1 MANRAT
7 LTRIAGSIALLVGL
21 TLATIWVSGAGS
33 TATLA
38 ISQVPLTISTPA
50 RPQVVIAVTNSE
62 SMDGSTITYCNGT
75 GNSGANCSNGFSTT
89 YTGRGGALLTGSGA
103 VGGLTGSSSPINYPV
118 PANFTPPIS
127 GGAAGSMQPYT
138 STLSTGQL
146 ADNSPSRLNV
156 AKAGILSILNTYLAT
171 TDFALL
177 SYQMSRTSLNTTWV
191 YYMSPPGG
199 FGFTNAPASTSTTDT
214 VLNPCYGYL
223 SLGTLLSTV
232 KSNCAAV
239 AMGLGLSGTTMSGAQ
254 YMTVSATSDDASI
267 NDVLYSSGL
276 NPVFMTYG
284 TVSPSNP
291 YSYYSL
297 SSYKTGSVTVSY
309 SLTAPGGFSG
319 WGTSPTNAG
328 YVPFTPQV
336 LYAQRGWGY
345 GGSQS
350 YSGATTNVAMTNL
363 GSPSSSQ
370 ITSAY
375 NSFSPFLQPETNS
388 TSTTEIKAA
397 AGQSPIYALLKTAQT
412 SFTSTSSSSG
422 CAPQK
427 YVVLIT
433 DGLPT
438 QDKSGYFWPPV
449 GSAAAT
455 GYGVTA
461 SFNADGSLNTSGT
474 NSQALL
480 DAISQIQTLATAGIK
495 TYVIGLGAGVAPATN
510 PVAAQTLTAMAVA
523 GNTGS
528 YYPAVSPTAFSNA
541 LSAILVQIQKGSY
554 DQASVALN
562 STTLST
568 NTQAFLASFNPSDTP
583 YSDWTGDL
591 AAYTLGS
598 SSGLNVSTSASWSAQ
613 AQVDTLASGS
623 GWQSARLIATWD
635 GVNSKGVPFRWPAT
649 GVTGINS
656 TQQSQLQPSDTKGSL
671 RVNYLRGDTSQEVRN
686 GGGFRNRSHLLGD
699 IIDSGP
705 AYVAKPN
712 GPYIDTSYQTFISN
726 NVSRTPMLY
735 VGANDG
741 MVHAFNAST
750 GNEVFAFVPN
760 GVFANLYQLTSASYN
775 NNHLYFV
782 DGSPQAGD
790 VMFSD
795 NSWHSVLVGGLGGGG
810 KTIYALDVTSPS
822 TLTSETALANAALW
836 EFSDTGMGYSYG
848 RPTVARLNGATN
860 AFAVFF
866 GNGYA
871 SSGNHAIFYA
881 VNPQTGATLA
891 KIDLCSSVPAACNSS
906 APQGLSEVVAV
917 NSSGNAGAAVD
928 TVYAGDLQG
937 NLWAINVS
945 SSTPANWSARLLFTA
960 TDSSGNHQPITAAPV
975 ATLNP
980 NFPKQKGMM
989 VYFGTGQLLAQ
1000 ADLTNTNTQAFY
1012 AVYDNMSITG
1022 LTPSNLLQQTETAI
1036 TTSVSGFP
1044 STTVSSTQYNW
1055 QSPNPPL
1062 SCVVGKTCPTLYG
1075 WYYTLGFA
1083 GSGARVLTN
1092 PQLFAGN
1099 VVYTTFTPSSSACTA
1114 GGSSFLMASS
1124 YATGG
1129 PPAQPFLDANGDGV
1143 VNGSDVYNQQPLSGV
1158 QLGSFFASSPA
1169 FVVSNQGGYSAS
1181 ILVGGGNGNSRNNCA
1196 NGKLNCT
1203 SSSPS
1208 QQYYSWSGWWQ
1219 IL

>member
-1 MANRAT
+1 MANRTT
-7 LTRIAGSIALLVGL
+7 LMRVVGSVILLAGLALAAL
-21 TLATIWVSGAGS
+21 WVRGAS

-75 GNSGANCSNGFSTT
+75 GNSGANCSNGFSST

-103 VGGLTGSSSPINYPV
+103 VGGLTGSASPINYPV
-118 PANFTPPIS
+118 PANFTPPVT

-138 STLSTGQL
+138 STLSGGQL

-177 SYQMSRTSLNTTWV
+177 SYQMSNTSLFTTWV
-191 YYMSPPGG
+191 YYMSPAGG
-199 FGFTNAPASTSTTDT
+199 FGFTNTPTATSSTDT
-214 VLNPCYGYL
+214 VLNPCYGY
-223 SLGTLLSTV
+223 SSSSSSSV
-232 KSNCAAV
+232 KSNCGSIATA
-239 AMGLGLSGTTMSGAQ
+239 LSASSSTVSGSQ
-254 YMTVSATSDDASI
+254 YMTVGATSDDASI
-267 NDVLYSSGL
+267 NDVLYASNL
-276 NPVFMTYG
+276 NPVFLTYG

-291 YSYYSL
+291 YSYFSL
-297 SSYKTGSVTVSY
+297 NSYKNGSISVSY
-309 SLTAPGGFSG
+309 SKVAPNSGGWS
-319 WGTSPTNAG
+319 TSPTNAG

-350 YSGATTNVAMTNL
+350 YSAAATNVAMTNL
-363 GSPSSSQ
+363 GSPSASQ
-370 ITSAY
+370 LTSAY

-388 TSTTEIKAA
+388 TSTSEIKAA

-422 CAPQK
+422 CTPQK

-438 QDKSGYFWPPV
+438 QDKSGYYWPPA

-461 SFNADGSLNTSGT
+461 SFNADGSLNVAGT
-474 NSQALL
+474 NDQALL
-480 DAISQIQTLATAGIK
+480 DAISQIQTLASAGIK

-510 PVAAQTLTAMAVA
+510 PTAAQTLTAMAVA

-528 YYPAVSPTAFSNA
+528 YYPAVSPAAFSSA
-541 LSAILVQIQKGSY
+541 LGSILVQIQKGSY

-591 AAYTLGS
+591 AAYALGTS
-598 SSGLNVSTSASWSAQ
+598 GGLNVSTSASWSAQ
-613 AQVDTLASGS
+613 TQVDAFASGS
-623 GWQSARLIATWD
+623 GWQNTRLIATWD
-635 GVNSKGVPFRWPAT
+635 AVNNKGVPFRWPAT

-671 RVNYLRGDTSQEVRN
+671 RVNYLRGDASQEARN
-686 GGGFRNRSHLLGD
+686 GGAFRNRSHLLGD
-699 IIDSGP
+699 IVDSGP
-705 AYVAKPN
+705 VYVAKPD
-712 GPYIDTSYQTFISN
+712 GPYIDSSYQTFISN
-726 NVSRTPMLY
+726 NANRTPMLY

-750 GNEVFAFVPN
+750 GNEAFAFVPN
-760 GVFANLYQLTSASYN
+760 GVFANLYQLTSTSYN
-775 NNHLYFV
+775 SNHIYFV

-790 VMFSD
+790 VMFAD
-795 NSWHSVLVGGLGGGG
+795 GSWHSVLAGGLGGGG

-822 TLTSETALANAALW
+822 SLTSETALANAALW
-836 EFSDTGMGYSYG
+836 EFSDSGMGYSFG
-848 RPTVARLNGATN
+848 RPTIARLNGSN
-860 AFAVFF
+860 AFAVLF

-891 KIDLCSSVPAACNSS
+891 KIDLCSSVPAACSSS

-945 SSTPANWSARLLFTA
+945 SANPANWSVRLLFTA
-960 TDSSGNHQPITAAPV
+960 TDSSGNHQPITSAPA

-989 VYFGTGQLLAQ
+989 VFFGTGQLLAQ
-1000 ADLTNTNTQAFY
+1000 SDLTNTNTQAFY
-1012 AVYDNMSITG
+1012 AVYDNMTITS

-1044 STTVSSTQYNW
+1044 STTVSSSLYNW

-1062 SCVVGKTCPTLYG
+1062 NCVVGRTCPTLYG
-1075 WYYTLGFA
+1075 WYYSLSFA
-1083 GSGARVLTN
+1083 GSGSRMLTN

-1099 VVYTTFTPSSSACTA
+1099 VVYTTFSPSATPCTA
-1114 GGSSFLMASS
+1114 GGSSFLMSS
-1124 YATGG
+1124 NYATGG
-1129 PPAQPFLDANGDGV
+1129 PPSQPFLDANGDGL
-1143 VNGSDVYNQQPLSGV
+1143 VNSSDVYNQQPLSGV
-1158 QLGSFFASSPA
+1158 QLGSFFASTPA
-1169 FVVSNQGGYSAS
+1169 FVVSNQGGYTAS
-1181 ILVGGGNGNSRNNCA
+1181 ILVGGGNSSSRNNCA
-1196 NGKLNCT
+1196 NGKLSCT

>member
-1 MANRAT
+1 MAKRTT
-7 LTRIAGSIALLVGL
+7 LMRVIVGVILLAGLALAAL
-21 TLATIWVSGAGS
+21 WVRGAS

-75 GNSGANCSNGFSTT
+75 GNSGANCSNGFSST

-103 VGGLTGSSSPINYPV
+103 VGGLTGSASPVNYPV
-118 PANFTPPIS
+118 PANFTPPVT

-138 STLSTGQL
+138 STVSGGQL

-177 SYQMSRTSLNTTWV
+177 SYQMSNTSLFTTWV
-191 YYMSPPGG
+191 YYMSPAGG
-199 FGFTNAPASTSTTDT
+199 FGFTNTPTATSSTDT
-214 VLNPCYGYL
+214 VLNPCYGY
-223 SLGTLLSTV
+223 SSSSSSSV
-232 KSNCAAV
+232 KSNCGSIATA
-239 AMGLGLSGTTMSGAQ
+239 LSASSSTVSGSQ
-254 YMTVSATSDDASI
+254 YMTVGATSDDASI
-267 NDVLYSSGL
+267 NDVLYASNL
-276 NPVFMTYG
+276 NPVFLTYG

-291 YSYYSL
+291 YSYFSL
-297 SSYKTGSVTVSY
+297 NSYKNGSISVSY
-309 SLTAPGGFSG
+309 SKVAPNSGGWS
-319 WGTSPTNAG
+319 TSPTNAG

-350 YSGATTNVAMTNL
+350 YSAAATNVAMTNL
-363 GSPSSSQ
+363 GSPSASQ
-370 ITSAY
+370 LTSAY

-388 TSTTEIKAA
+388 TSSSEIKAA

-422 CAPQK
+422 CTPQK

-438 QDKSGYFWPPV
+438 QDKSGYYWPPA

-461 SFNADGSLNTSGT
+461 SFNADGSLNVAGT
-474 NSQALL
+474 NDQALL
-480 DAISQIQTLATAGIK
+480 DAISQIQTLASAGIK

-510 PVAAQTLTAMAVA
+510 PTAAQTLTAMAVA

-528 YYPAVSPTAFSNA
+528 YYPAVSPAAFSSA
-541 LSAILVQIQKGSY
+541 LGSILVQIQKGSY

-591 AAYTLGS
+591 AAYALGTS
-598 SSGLNVSTSASWSAQ
+598 GGLNVSTSASWSAQ
-613 AQVDTLASGS
+613 TQVDAFASGS
-623 GWQSARLIATWD
+623 GWQNTRLIATWD
-635 GVNSKGVPFRWPAT
+635 AVNNKGVPFRWPAT

-671 RVNYLRGDTSQEVRN
+671 RVNYLRGDASQEARN
-686 GGGFRNRSHLLGD
+686 GGAFRNRSHLLGD
-699 IIDSGP
+699 IVDSGP
-705 AYVAKPN
+705 VYVAKPD
-712 GPYIDTSYQTFISN
+712 GPYIDSSYQTFISN
-726 NVSRTPMLY
+726 NANRTPMLY

-750 GNEVFAFVPN
+750 GNEAFAFVPN
-760 GVFANLYQLTSASYN
+760 GVFANLYQLTSTSYN
-775 NNHLYFV
+775 SNHIYFV

-790 VMFSD
+790 VMFAD
-795 NSWHSVLVGGLGGGG
+795 GSWHSVLAGGLGGGG

-822 TLTSETALANAALW
+822 SLTTETALANAALW
-836 EFSDTGMGYSYG
+836 EFSDSGMGYSFG
-848 RPTVARLNGATN
+848 RPTIARLNGSN
-860 AFAVFF
+860 AFAVLF

-891 KIDLCSSVPAACNSS
+891 KIDLCSSVPAACSSS

-945 SSTPANWSARLLFTA
+945 SANPANWSVRLLFTA
-960 TDSSGNHQPITAAPV
+960 TDSSGNHQPITSAPA

-989 VYFGTGQLLAQ
+989 VFFGTGQLLAQ
-1000 ADLTNTNTQAFY
+1000 SDLTNTNTQAFY
-1012 AVYDNMSITG
+1012 AVYDNMTITS

-1044 STTVSSTQYNW
+1044 STTVSSSLYNW

-1062 SCVVGKTCPTLYG
+1062 SCVVGRTCPTLYG
-1075 WYYTLGFA
+1075 WYYTLSFA
-1083 GSGARVLTN
+1083 GSGSRMLTN

-1099 VVYTTFTPSSSACTA
+1099 VVYTTFSPSATPCTA
-1114 GGSSFLMASS
+1114 GGSSFLMSS
-1124 YATGG
+1124 NYATGG
-1129 PPAQPFLDANGDGV
+1129 PPSQPFLDANGDGL
-1143 VNGSDVYNQQPLSGV
+1143 VNSSDVYNQQPLSGV
-1158 QLGSFFASSPA
+1158 QLGSFFASTPA
-1169 FVVSNQGGYSAS
+1169 FVVSNQGGYTAS
-1181 ILVGGGNGNSRNNCA
+1181 ILVGGGNSSSRNNCA
-1196 NGKLNCT
+1196 NGKLSCT

>member
-1 MANRAT
+1 MANRTT
-7 LTRIAGSIALLVGL
+7 LMRVVGGVIVLAGLALAAL
-21 TLATIWVSGAGS
+21 WVRGAS

-75 GNSGANCSNGFSTT
+75 GNSGANCSNGFSST

-103 VGGLTGSSSPINYPV
+103 VGGLTGSASPINYPV
-118 PANFTPPIS
+118 PANFTPPVT

-138 STLSTGQL
+138 STVSGGQL

-177 SYQMSRTSLNTTWV
+177 SYQMSNTSRFTTWV
-191 YYMSPPGG
+191 YYMSPAGG
-199 FGFTNAPASTSTTDT
+199 FGFTNTPTATSSTDT
-214 VLNPCYGYL
+214 VLNPCYGY
-223 SLGTLLSTV
+223 SSSSSSSV
-232 KSNCAAV
+232 KSNCGSIVTA
-239 AMGLGLSGTTMSGAQ
+239 LSASSSTVSGSQ
-254 YMTVSATSDDASI
+254 YMTVGATSDDASI
-267 NDVLYSSGL
+267 NDVLYASNL
-276 NPVFMTYG
+276 NPVFLTYG

-291 YSYYSL
+291 YSYFSL
-297 SSYKTGSVTVSY
+297 NSYKNGSISVSY
-309 SLTAPGGFSG
+309 SKVAPNSGGWS
-319 WGTSPTNAG
+319 TSPTNAG

-350 YSGATTNVAMTNL
+350 YSAAATNVAMTNL
-363 GSPSSSQ
+363 GSPSASQ
-370 ITSAY
+370 LTSAY

-388 TSTTEIKAA
+388 TSTSEIKAA

-422 CAPQK
+422 CTPQK

-438 QDKSGYFWPPV
+438 QDKSGYYWPPA

-461 SFNADGSLNTSGT
+461 SFNADGSLNVAGT
-474 NSQALL
+474 NDQALL
-480 DAISQIQTLATAGIK
+480 DAISQIQTLASAGIK

-510 PVAAQTLTAMAVA
+510 PTAAQTLTAMAVA

-528 YYPAVSPTAFSNA
+528 YYPAVSPAAFSSA
-541 LSAILVQIQKGSY
+541 LGSILVQIQKGSY

-591 AAYTLGS
+591 AAYALGTS
-598 SSGLNVSTSASWSAQ
+598 GGLNVSTSASWSAQ
-613 AQVDTLASGS
+613 TQVDDFASGS
-623 GWQSARLIATWD
+623 GWQNTRLIATWD
-635 GVNSKGVPFRWPAT
+635 AVNNKGVPFRWPAT

-671 RVNYLRGDTSQEVRN
+671 RVNYLRGDASQEARN
-686 GGGFRNRSHLLGD
+686 GGAFRNRSHLLGD
-699 IIDSGP
+699 IVDSGP
-705 AYVAKPN
+705 VYVAKPD
-712 GPYIDTSYQTFISN
+712 GPYIDSSYQTFISN
-726 NVSRTPMLY
+726 NANRTPMLY

-750 GNEVFAFVPN
+750 GNEAFAFVPN
-760 GVFANLYQLTSASYN
+760 GVFANLYQLTSTSYN
-775 NNHLYFV
+775 SNHIYFV

-790 VMFSD
+790 VMFAD
-795 NSWHSVLVGGLGGGG
+795 GSWHSVLAGGLGGGG

-822 TLTSETALANAALW
+822 SLTSETALANAALW
-836 EFSDTGMGYSYG
+836 EFSDSGMGYSFG
-848 RPTVARLNGATN
+848 RPTIARLNGSN
-860 AFAVFF
+860 AFAVLF

-891 KIDLCSSVPAACNSS
+891 KIDLCSSVPAACSSS

-945 SSTPANWSARLLFTA
+945 SANPANWSVRLLFTA
-960 TDSSGNHQPITAAPV
+960 TDSSGNHQPITSAPA

-989 VYFGTGQLLAQ
+989 VFFGTGQLLAQ
-1000 ADLTNTNTQAFY
+1000 SDLTNTNTQAFY
-1012 AVYDNMSITG
+1012 AVYDNMTITS

-1044 STTVSSTQYNW
+1044 STTVSSSLYNW

-1062 SCVVGKTCPTLYG
+1062 SCVVGRTCPTLYG
-1075 WYYTLGFA
+1075 WYYTLSFA
-1083 GSGARVLTN
+1083 GSGSRMLTN

-1099 VVYTTFTPSSSACTA
+1099 VVYTTFSPSATPCTA
-1114 GGSSFLMASS
+1114 GGSSFLMSS
-1124 YATGG
+1124 NYATGG
-1129 PPAQPFLDANGDGV
+1129 PPSQPFLDANGDGL
-1143 VNGSDVYNQQPLSGV
+1143 VNSSDVYNQQPLSGV
-1158 QLGSFFASSPA
+1158 QLGSFFASTPA
-1169 FVVSNQGGYSAS
+1169 FVVSNQGGYTAS
-1181 ILVGGGNGNSRNNCA
+1181 ILVGGGNSSSRNNCA
-1196 NGKLNCT
+1196 NGKLSCT

>member
-1 MANRAT
+1 MANRTT
-7 LTRIAGSIALLVGL
+7 LMRIVGSVILLAGLALAAL
-21 TLATIWVSGAGS
+21 WVRGAS

-75 GNSGANCSNGFSTT
+75 GNSGANCSNGFSST

-103 VGGLTGSSSPINYPV
+103 VGGLTGSASPINYPV
-118 PANFTPPIS
+118 PANFTPPVT

-138 STLSTGQL
+138 STLSGGQL

-177 SYQMSRTSLNTTWV
+177 SYQMSNTSLFTTWV
-191 YYMSPPGG
+191 YYMSPAGG
-199 FGFTNAPASTSTTDT
+199 FGFTNTPTATSSTDT
-214 VLNPCYGYL
+214 VLNPCYGYG
-223 SLGTLLSTV
+223 S
-232 KSNCAAV
+232 
-239 AMGLGLSGTTMSGAQ
+239 Q
-254 YMTVSATSDDASI
+254 YMTVGATSDDASI
-267 NDVLYSSGL
+267 NDVLYASNL
-276 NPVFMTYG
+276 NPVFLTYG

-291 YSYYSL
+291 YSYFSL
-297 SSYKTGSVTVSY
+297 NSYKNGSISVSY
-309 SLTAPGGFSG
+309 SKVAPNSGGWS
-319 WGTSPTNAG
+319 TSPTNAG

-350 YSGATTNVAMTNL
+350 YSAAATNVAMTNL
-363 GSPSSSQ
+363 GSPSASQ
-370 ITSAY
+370 LTSAY

-388 TSTTEIKAA
+388 TSTSEIKAA

-422 CAPQK
+422 CTPQK

-438 QDKSGYFWPPV
+438 QDKSGYYWPPA

-461 SFNADGSLNTSGT
+461 SFNADGSLNVAGT
-474 NSQALL
+474 NDQALL
-480 DAISQIQTLATAGIK
+480 DAISQIQTLASAGIK

-510 PVAAQTLTAMAVA
+510 PTAAQTLTAMAVA

-528 YYPAVSPTAFSNA
+528 YYPAVSPAAFSSA
-541 LSAILVQIQKGSY
+541 LGSILVQIQKGSY

-591 AAYTLGS
+591 AAYALGTS
-598 SSGLNVSTSASWSAQ
+598 GGLNVSTSASWSAQ
-613 AQVDTLASGS
+613 TQVDAFASGS
-623 GWQSARLIATWD
+623 GWQNTRLIATWD
-635 GVNSKGVPFRWPAT
+635 AVNNKGVPFRWPAT

-671 RVNYLRGDTSQEVRN
+671 RVNYLRGDASQEARN
-686 GGGFRNRSHLLGD
+686 GGAFRNRSHLLGD
-699 IIDSGP
+699 IVDSGP
-705 AYVAKPN
+705 VYVAKPD
-712 GPYIDTSYQTFISN
+712 GPYIDSSYQTFISN
-726 NVSRTPMLY
+726 NANRTPMLY

-750 GNEVFAFVPN
+750 GNEAFAFVPN
-760 GVFANLYQLTSASYN
+760 GVFANLYQLTSTSYN
-775 NNHLYFV
+775 SNHIYFV

-790 VMFSD
+790 VMFAD
-795 NSWHSVLVGGLGGGG
+795 GSWHSVLAGGLGGGG

-822 TLTSETALANAALW
+822 SLTSETALANAALW
-836 EFSDTGMGYSYG
+836 EFSDSGMGYSFG
-848 RPTVARLNGATN
+848 RPTIARLNGSN
-860 AFAVFF
+860 AFAVLF

-891 KIDLCSSVPAACNSS
+891 KIDLCSSVPAACSSS

-945 SSTPANWSARLLFTA
+945 SANPANWSVRLLFTA
-960 TDSSGNHQPITAAPV
+960 TDSSGNHQPITSAPA

-989 VYFGTGQLLAQ
+989 VFFGTGQLLAQ
-1000 ADLTNTNTQAFY
+1000 SDLTNTNTQAFY
-1012 AVYDNMSITG
+1012 AVYDNMTITS

-1044 STTVSSTQYNW
+1044 STTVSSSLYNW

-1062 SCVVGKTCPTLYG
+1062 SCVVGRTCPTLYG
-1075 WYYTLGFA
+1075 WYYTLSFA
-1083 GSGARVLTN
+1083 GSGSRMLTN

-1099 VVYTTFTPSSSACTA
+1099 VVYTTFSPSATPCTA
-1114 GGSSFLMASS
+1114 GGSSFLMSS
-1124 YATGG
+1124 NYATGG
-1129 PPAQPFLDANGDGV
+1129 PPSQPFLDANGDGL
-1143 VNGSDVYNQQPLSGV
+1143 VNSSDVYNQQPLSGV
-1158 QLGSFFASSPA
+1158 QLGSFFASTPA
-1169 FVVSNQGGYSAS
+1169 FVVSNQGGYTAS
-1181 ILVGGGNGNSRNNCA
+1181 ILVGGGNSSSRNNCA
-1196 NGKLNCT
+1196 NGKLSCT

>member
-1 MANRAT
+1 M
-7 LTRIAGSIALLVGL
+7 
-21 TLATIWVSGAGS
+21 GAGAS

-75 GNSGANCSNGFSTT
+75 GNSGANCSNGFSST

-103 VGGLTGSSSPINYPV
+103 VGGLTGSASPINYPV
-118 PANFTPPIS
+118 PANFTPPVT

-138 STLSTGQL
+138 STVSGGQL

-177 SYQMSRTSLNTTWV
+177 SYQMSNTSRFTTWV
-191 YYMSPPGG
+191 YYMSPAGG
-199 FGFTNAPASTSTTDT
+199 FGFTNTPTATSSTDT
-214 VLNPCYGYL
+214 VLNPCYGY
-223 SLGTLLSTV
+223 SSSSSSSV
-232 KSNCAAV
+232 KSNCGSIVTA
-239 AMGLGLSGTTMSGAQ
+239 LSASSSTVSGSQ
-254 YMTVSATSDDASI
+254 YMTVGATSDDASI
-267 NDVLYSSGL
+267 NDVLYASNL
-276 NPVFMTYG
+276 NPVFLTYG

-291 YSYYSL
+291 YSYFSL
-297 SSYKTGSVTVSY
+297 NSYKNGSISVSY
-309 SLTAPGGFSG
+309 SKVAPNSGGWS
-319 WGTSPTNAG
+319 TSPTNAG

-350 YSGATTNVAMTNL
+350 YSAAATNVAMTNL
-363 GSPSSSQ
+363 GSPSASQ
-370 ITSAY
+370 LTSAY

-388 TSTTEIKAA
+388 TSTSEIKAA

-422 CAPQK
+422 CTPQK

-438 QDKSGYFWPPV
+438 QDKSGYYWPPA

-461 SFNADGSLNTSGT
+461 SFNADGSLNVAGT
-474 NSQALL
+474 NDQALL
-480 DAISQIQTLATAGIK
+480 DAISQIQTLASAGIK

-510 PVAAQTLTAMAVA
+510 PTAAQTLTAMAVA

-528 YYPAVSPTAFSNA
+528 YYPAVSPAAFSSA
-541 LSAILVQIQKGSY
+541 LGSILVQIQKGSY

-591 AAYTLGS
+591 AAYALGTS
-598 SSGLNVSTSASWSAQ
+598 GGLNVSTSASWSAQ
-613 AQVDTLASGS
+613 TQVDDFASGS
-623 GWQSARLIATWD
+623 GWQNTRLIATWD
-635 GVNSKGVPFRWPAT
+635 AVNNKGVPFRWPAT

-671 RVNYLRGDTSQEVRN
+671 RVNYLRGDASQEARN
-686 GGGFRNRSHLLGD
+686 GGAFRNRSHLLGD
-699 IIDSGP
+699 IVDSGP
-705 AYVAKPN
+705 VYVAKPD
-712 GPYIDTSYQTFISN
+712 GPYIDSSYQTFISN
-726 NVSRTPMLY
+726 NANRTPMLY

-750 GNEVFAFVPN
+750 GNEAFAFVPN
-760 GVFANLYQLTSASYN
+760 GVFANLYQLTSTSYN
-775 NNHLYFV
+775 SNHIYFV

-790 VMFSD
+790 VMFAD
-795 NSWHSVLVGGLGGGG
+795 GSWHSVLAGGLGGGG

-822 TLTSETALANAALW
+822 SLTSETALANAALW
-836 EFSDTGMGYSYG
+836 EFSDSGMGYSFG
-848 RPTVARLNGATN
+848 RPTIARLNGSN
-860 AFAVFF
+860 AFAVLF

-891 KIDLCSSVPAACNSS
+891 KIDLCSSVPAACSSS

-945 SSTPANWSARLLFTA
+945 SANPANWSVRLLFTA
-960 TDSSGNHQPITAAPV
+960 TDSSGNHQPITSAPA

-989 VYFGTGQLLAQ
+989 VFFGTGQLLAQ
-1000 ADLTNTNTQAFY
+1000 SDLTNTNTQAFY
-1012 AVYDNMSITG
+1012 AVYDNMTITS

-1044 STTVSSTQYNW
+1044 STTVSSSLYNW

-1062 SCVVGKTCPTLYG
+1062 SCVVGRTCPTLYG
-1075 WYYTLGFA
+1075 WYYTLSFA
-1083 GSGARVLTN
+1083 GSGSRMLTN

-1099 VVYTTFTPSSSACTA
+1099 VVYTTFSPSATPCTA
-1114 GGSSFLMASS
+1114 GGSSFLMSS
-1124 YATGG
+1124 NYATGG
-1129 PPAQPFLDANGDGV
+1129 PPSQPFLDANGDGL
-1143 VNGSDVYNQQPLSGV
+1143 VNSSDVYNQQPLSGV
-1158 QLGSFFASSPA
+1158 QLGSFFASTPA
-1169 FVVSNQGGYSAS
+1169 FVVSNQGGYTAS
-1181 ILVGGGNGNSRNNCA
+1181 ILVGGGNSSSRNNCA
-1196 NGKLNCT
+1196 NGKLSCT

>member
-1 MANRAT
+1 MANRTT
-7 LTRIAGSIALLVGL
+7 LMRIVGSVILLAGLALAAL
-21 TLATIWVSGAGS
+21 WVRGAS

-75 GNSGANCSNGFSTT
+75 GNSGANCSNGFSST

-103 VGGLTGSSSPINYPV
+103 VGGLTGSASPVNYPV
-118 PANFTPPIS
+118 PANFTPPVT

-138 STLSTGQL
+138 STLSGGQL

-177 SYQMSRTSLNTTWV
+177 SYQMSNTSLFTTWV
-191 YYMSPPGG
+191 YYMSPAGG
-199 FGFTNAPASTSTTDT
+199 FGFTNTPTATSSTDT
-214 VLNPCYGYL
+214 VLNPCYGY
-223 SLGTLLSTV
+223 SSSSSSSV
-232 KSNCAAV
+232 KSNCGSIATA
-239 AMGLGLSGTTMSGAQ
+239 LSASSSTVSGSQ
-254 YMTVSATSDDASI
+254 YMTVGATSDDASI
-267 NDVLYSSGL
+267 NDVLYASNL
-276 NPVFMTYG
+276 NPVFLTYG

-291 YSYYSL
+291 YSYFSL
-297 SSYKTGSVTVSY
+297 NSYKNGSISVSY
-309 SLTAPGGFSG
+309 SKVAPNSGGWS
-319 WGTSPTNAG
+319 TSPTNAG

-350 YSGATTNVAMTNL
+350 YSAAATNVAMTNL
-363 GSPSSSQ
+363 GSPSASQ
-370 ITSAY
+370 LTSAY

-388 TSTTEIKAA
+388 TSTSEIKAA

-422 CAPQK
+422 CTPQK

-438 QDKSGYFWPPV
+438 QDKSGYYWPPA

-461 SFNADGSLNTSGT
+461 SFNADGSLNVAGT
-474 NSQALL
+474 NDQALL
-480 DAISQIQTLATAGIK
+480 DAISQIQTLASAGIK

-510 PVAAQTLTAMAVA
+510 PTAAQTLTAMAVA

-528 YYPAVSPTAFSNA
+528 YYPAVSPAAFSSA
-541 LSAILVQIQKGSY
+541 LGSILVQIQKGSY

-591 AAYTLGS
+591 AAYALGTS
-598 SSGLNVSTSASWSAQ
+598 GGLNVSTSASWSAQ
-613 AQVDTLASGS
+613 TQVDAFASGS
-623 GWQSARLIATWD
+623 GWQNTRLIATWD
-635 GVNSKGVPFRWPAT
+635 AVNNKGVPFRWPAT

-671 RVNYLRGDTSQEVRN
+671 RVNYLRGDASQEARN
-686 GGGFRNRSHLLGD
+686 GGAFRNRSHLLGD
-699 IIDSGP
+699 IVDSGP
-705 AYVAKPN
+705 VYVAKPD
-712 GPYIDTSYQTFISN
+712 GPYIDSSYQTFISN
-726 NVSRTPMLY
+726 NANRTPMLY

-750 GNEVFAFVPN
+750 GNEAFAFVPN
-760 GVFANLYQLTSASYN
+760 GVFANLYQLTSTSYN
-775 NNHLYFV
+775 SNHIYFV

-790 VMFSD
+790 VMFAD
-795 NSWHSVLVGGLGGGG
+795 GSWHSVLAGGLGGGG

-822 TLTSETALANAALW
+822 SLTSETALANAALW
-836 EFSDTGMGYSYG
+836 EFSDSGMGYSFG
-848 RPTVARLNGATN
+848 RPTIARLNGSN
-860 AFAVFF
+860 AFAVLF

-891 KIDLCSSVPAACNSS
+891 KIDLCSSVPAACSSS

-945 SSTPANWSARLLFTA
+945 SANPANWSVRLLFTA
-960 TDSSGNHQPITAAPV
+960 TDSSGNHQPITSAPA

-989 VYFGTGQLLAQ
+989 VFFGTGQLLAQ
-1000 ADLTNTNTQAFY
+1000 SDLTNTNTQAFY
-1012 AVYDNMSITG
+1012 AVYDNMTITS

-1044 STTVSSTQYNW
+1044 STTVSSSLYNW

-1062 SCVVGKTCPTLYG
+1062 SCVVGRTCPTLYG
-1075 WYYTLGFA
+1075 WYYTLSFA
-1083 GSGARVLTN
+1083 GSGSRMLTN

-1099 VVYTTFTPSSSACTA
+1099 VVYTTFSPSATPCTA
-1114 GGSSFLMASS
+1114 GGSSFLMSS
-1124 YATGG
+1124 NYATGG
-1129 PPAQPFLDANGDGV
+1129 PPSQPFLDANGDGL
-1143 VNGSDVYNQQPLSGV
+1143 VNSSDVYNQQPLSGV
-1158 QLGSFFASSPA
+1158 QLGSFFASTPA
-1169 FVVSNQGGYSAS
+1169 FVVSNQGGYTAS
-1181 ILVGGGNGNSRNNCA
+1181 ILVGGGNSSSRNNCA
-1196 NGKLNCT
+1196 NGKLSCT

>member
-1 MANRAT
+1 MRVVGGVIV
-7 LTRIAGSIALLVGL
+7 LAGLALAAL
-21 TLATIWVSGAGS
+21 WVRGAS

-75 GNSGANCSNGFSTT
+75 GNSGANCSNGFSST

-103 VGGLTGSSSPINYPV
+103 VGGLTGSASPINYPV
-118 PANFTPPIS
+118 PANFTPPVT

-138 STLSTGQL
+138 STVSGGQL

-177 SYQMSRTSLNTTWV
+177 SYQMSNTSRFTTWV
-191 YYMSPPGG
+191 YYMSPAGG
-199 FGFTNAPASTSTTDT
+199 FGFTNTPTATSSTDT
-214 VLNPCYGYL
+214 VLNPCYGY
-223 SLGTLLSTV
+223 SSSSSSSV
-232 KSNCAAV
+232 KSNCGSIVTA
-239 AMGLGLSGTTMSGAQ
+239 LSASSSTVSGSQ
-254 YMTVSATSDDASI
+254 YMTVGATSDDASI
-267 NDVLYSSGL
+267 NDVLYASNL
-276 NPVFMTYG
+276 NPVFLTYG

-291 YSYYSL
+291 YSYFSL
-297 SSYKTGSVTVSY
+297 NSYKNGSISVSY
-309 SLTAPGGFSG
+309 SKVAPNSGGWS
-319 WGTSPTNAG
+319 TSPTNAG

-350 YSGATTNVAMTNL
+350 YSAAATNVAMTNL
-363 GSPSSSQ
+363 GSPSASQ
-370 ITSAY
+370 LTSAY

-388 TSTTEIKAA
+388 TSTSEIKAA

-422 CAPQK
+422 CTPQK

-438 QDKSGYFWPPV
+438 QDKSGYYWPPA

-461 SFNADGSLNTSGT
+461 SFNADGSLNVAGT
-474 NSQALL
+474 NDQALL
-480 DAISQIQTLATAGIK
+480 DAISQIQTLASAGIK

-510 PVAAQTLTAMAVA
+510 PTAAQTLTAMAVA

-528 YYPAVSPTAFSNA
+528 YYPAVSPAAFSSA
-541 LSAILVQIQKGSY
+541 LGSILVQIQKGSY

-591 AAYTLGS
+591 AAYALGTS
-598 SSGLNVSTSASWSAQ
+598 GGLNVSTSASWSAQ
-613 AQVDTLASGS
+613 TQVDDFASGS
-623 GWQSARLIATWD
+623 GWQNTRLIATWD
-635 GVNSKGVPFRWPAT
+635 AVNNKGVPFRWPAT

-671 RVNYLRGDTSQEVRN
+671 RVNYLRGDASQEARN
-686 GGGFRNRSHLLGD
+686 GGAFRNRSHLLGD
-699 IIDSGP
+699 IVDSGP
-705 AYVAKPN
+705 VYVAKPD
-712 GPYIDTSYQTFISN
+712 GPYIDSSYQTFISN
-726 NVSRTPMLY
+726 NANRTPMLY

-750 GNEVFAFVPN
+750 GNEAFAFVPN
-760 GVFANLYQLTSASYN
+760 GVFANLYQLTSTSYN
-775 NNHLYFV
+775 SNHIYFV

-790 VMFSD
+790 VMFAD
-795 NSWHSVLVGGLGGGG
+795 GSWHSVLAGGLGGGG

-822 TLTSETALANAALW
+822 SLTSETALANAALW
-836 EFSDTGMGYSYG
+836 EFSDSGMGYSFG
-848 RPTVARLNGATN
+848 RPTIARLNGSN
-860 AFAVFF
+860 AFAVLF

-891 KIDLCSSVPAACNSS
+891 KIDLCSSVPAACSSS

-945 SSTPANWSARLLFTA
+945 SANPANWSVRLLFTA
-960 TDSSGNHQPITAAPV
+960 TDSSGNHQPITSAPA

-989 VYFGTGQLLAQ
+989 VFFGTGQLLAQ
-1000 ADLTNTNTQAFY
+1000 SDLTNTNTQAFY
-1012 AVYDNMSITG
+1012 AVYDNMTITS

-1044 STTVSSTQYNW
+1044 STTVSSSLYNW

-1062 SCVVGKTCPTLYG
+1062 SCVVGRTCPTLYG
-1075 WYYTLGFA
+1075 WYYTLSFA
-1083 GSGARVLTN
+1083 GSGSRMLTN

-1099 VVYTTFTPSSSACTA
+1099 VVYTTFSPSATPCTA
-1114 GGSSFLMASS
+1114 GGSSFLMSS
-1124 YATGG
+1124 NYATGG
-1129 PPAQPFLDANGDGV
+1129 PPSQPFLDANGDGL
-1143 VNGSDVYNQQPLSGV
+1143 VNSSDVYNQQPLSGV
-1158 QLGSFFASSPA
+1158 QLGSFFASTPA
-1169 FVVSNQGGYSAS
+1169 FVVSNQGGYTAS
-1181 ILVGGGNGNSRNNCA
+1181 ILVGGGNSSSRNNCA
-1196 NGKLNCT
+1196 NGKLSCT

>member
-1 MANRAT
+1 MTRRVPILRVALVL
-7 LTRIAGSIALLVGL
+7 LTVVAG
-21 TLATIWVSGAGS
+21 LAAFWAWGGGS

-38 ISQVPLTISTPA
+38 ISQVPLTITTPA

-75 GNSGANCSNGFSTT
+75 GNSGANCSSGFSTS

-103 VGGLTGSSSPINYPV
+103 VSGLTGSASPINYPV
-118 PANFTPPIS
+118 PSNFTPPVS

-138 STLSTGQL
+138 AALSSGKL

-177 SYQMSRTSLNTTWV
+177 SYQMSGTSLYTTWV
-191 YYMSPPGG
+191 YYMSPTGG
-199 FGFTNAPASTSTTDT
+199 FGFTNTPTATSSTDT
-214 VLNPCYGYL
+214 VLNPCYGY
-223 SLGTLLSTV
+223 SSSSSSTV
-232 KSNCAAV
+232 KSNCGSIATA
-239 AMGLGLSGTTMSGAQ
+239 LGASSSTVSGSQ
-254 YMTVSATSDDASI
+254 YMTVAATSDDASI
-267 NDVLYSSGL
+267 NDVLYASSL

-291 YSYYSL
+291 YSYFSL
-297 SSYKTGSVTVSY
+297 SSYKNGSISVSY
-309 SLTAPGGFSG
+309 SKVAPNSGGWS
-319 WGTSPTNAG
+319 TSPTNAG
-328 YVPFTPQV
+328 YVPYAPQV

-350 YSGATTNVAMTNL
+350 YSAAATNVAMTNL
-363 GSPSSSQ
+363 GSPSASQ
-370 ITSAY
+370 LSSAY

-388 TSTTEIKAA
+388 TSTSEIKAA

-438 QDKSGYFWPPV
+438 QDKNGYYWPPA
-449 GSAAAT
+449 GSAAAA

-461 SFNADGSLNTSGT
+461 SFNADGSLNTGGT
-474 NSQALL
+474 NDQALL
-480 DAISQIQTLATAGIK
+480 DAISQIQTLASAGIK

-510 PVAAQTLTAMAVA
+510 PTAAQTLTAMAVA
-523 GNTGS
+523 GNTGA
-528 YYPAVSPTAFSNA
+528 YYPAVDPSAFSNA
-541 LSAILVQIQKGSY
+541 LGSILVQIQKGSY

-591 AAYTLGS
+591 SAYALGT
-598 SSGLNVSTSASWSAQ
+598 SSGLNVSSSASWSAQ
-613 AQVDTLASGS
+613 TQLDALAGGS

-635 GVNSKGVPFRWPAT
+635 AANGRGVPFRWPAA

-671 RVNYLRGDTSQEVRN
+671 RLNYLRGDASQEARN
-686 GGGFRNRSHLLGD
+686 GGGFRSRSHLLGD
-699 IIDSGP
+699 VVDSGP
-705 AYVAKPN
+705 AYVAKPD

-726 NVSRTPMLY
+726 NANRAPMLY
-735 VGANDG
+735 FGANDG
-741 MVHAFNAST
+741 MVHALNAST
-750 GNEVFAFVPN
+750 GNEAFAFIPN
-760 GVFANLYQLTSASYN
+760 GVFANLYQLAGTSYN
-775 NNHLYFV
+775 SNHIYFV

-790 VMFSD
+790 VQFSD
-795 NSWHSVLVGGLGGGG
+795 NAWHSILVGGLGGGG
-810 KTIYALDVTSPS
+810 KTIYALDITTPS
-822 TLTSETALANAALW
+822 SLTTETAVANAALW
-836 EFSDTGMGYSYG
+836 EFSDSGMGYSYG
-848 RPTVARLNGATN
+848 RPTIARLNGASN

-891 KIDLCSSVPAACNSS
+891 KIDLCSAVPAACNSS
-906 APQGLSEVVAV
+906 APQGLSEVVAI

-945 SSTPANWSARLLFTA
+945 SSNPANWSVRLLFTA
-960 TDSSGNHQPITAAPV
+960 TDSSGNHQPITAAPA

-989 VYFGTGQLLAQ
+989 VYVGTGQLLAQ
-1000 ADLTNTNTQAFY
+1000 ADLTNSNTQSFY
-1012 AVYDNMSITG
+1012 AIYDNMNITG

-1036 TTSVSGFP
+1036 ATSVSGFP
-1044 STTVSSTQYNW
+1044 STTVSSSLYNW

-1062 SCVVGKTCPTLYG
+1062 NCVVGRTCPTLYG
-1075 WYYTLGFA
+1075 WYYNLSFA
-1083 GSGARVLTN
+1083 GSGTRMLTN
-1092 PQLFAGN
+1092 PQIFAGN
-1099 VVYTTFTPSSSACTA
+1099 VVYTTFSPPTSPCTA
-1114 GGSSFLMASS
+1114 GGVSFLMSS
-1124 YATGG
+1124 NYATGG
-1129 PPAQPFLDANGDGV
+1129 PPAQPFLDATGDGV
-1143 VNGSDVYNQQPLSGV
+1143 VNGQDVYNQQPLSGV
-1158 QLGSFFASSPA
+1158 QLGSFFASTPA
-1169 FVVSNQGGYSAS
+1169 FVMSSQGGFTAS
-1181 ILVGGGNGNSRNNCA
+1181 ILVGGGNSSSRNNCA
-1196 NGKLNCT
+1196 NGKLSCT

>member
-1 MANRAT
+1 MANRTT
-7 LTRIAGSIALLVGL
+7 LMRIVGSVILLAGLALVAL
-21 TLATIWVSGAGS
+21 WVRGAS

-75 GNSGANCSNGFSTT
+75 GNSGANCSNGFSST

-103 VGGLTGSSSPINYPV
+103 VGGLTGSASPVNYPV
-118 PANFTPPIS
+118 PANFTPPVT

-138 STLSTGQL
+138 STLSGGQL

-177 SYQMSRTSLNTTWV
+177 SYQMSNTSLFTTWV

-199 FGFTNAPASTSTTDT
+199 FGFTNTPTATSSTDT
-214 VLNPCYGYL
+214 VLNPCYGY
-223 SLGTLLSTV
+223 SSSSSSSV
-232 KSNCAAV
+232 KSNCGSIATA
-239 AMGLGLSGTTMSGAQ
+239 LSASSSTVSGSQ
-254 YMTVSATSDDASI
+254 YMTVGATSDDASI
-267 NDVLYSSGL
+267 NDVLYASNL
-276 NPVFMTYG
+276 NPVFLTYG

-291 YSYYSL
+291 YSYFSL
-297 SSYKTGSVTVSY
+297 NSYKNGSISVSY
-309 SLTAPGGFSG
+309 SKVAPNSGGWS
-319 WGTSPTNAG
+319 TSPTNAG

-350 YSGATTNVAMTNL
+350 YSAAATNVAMTNL
-363 GSPSSSQ
+363 GSPSASQ
-370 ITSAY
+370 LTSAY

-388 TSTTEIKAA
+388 TSTSEIKAA

-422 CAPQK
+422 CTPQK

-438 QDKSGYFWPPV
+438 QDKSGYYWPPA

-461 SFNADGSLNTSGT
+461 SFNADGSLNVAGT
-474 NSQALL
+474 NDQALL
-480 DAISQIQTLATAGIK
+480 DAISQIQTLASAGIK

-510 PVAAQTLTAMAVA
+510 PTAAQTLTAMAVA

-528 YYPAVSPTAFSNA
+528 YYPAVSPAAFSSA
-541 LSAILVQIQKGSY
+541 LGSILVQIQKGSY

-591 AAYTLGS
+591 AAYALGTS
-598 SSGLNVSTSASWSAQ
+598 GGLNVSTSASWSAQ
-613 AQVDTLASGS
+613 TQVDAFASGS
-623 GWQSARLIATWD
+623 GWQNTRLIATWD
-635 GVNSKGVPFRWPAT
+635 AVNNKGVPFRWPAT

-671 RVNYLRGDTSQEVRN
+671 RVNYLRGDASQEARN
-686 GGGFRNRSHLLGD
+686 GGAFRNRSHLLGD
-699 IIDSGP
+699 IVDSGP
-705 AYVAKPN
+705 VYVAKPD
-712 GPYIDTSYQTFISN
+712 GPYIDSSYQTFISN
-726 NVSRTPMLY
+726 NANRTPMLY

-750 GNEVFAFVPN
+750 GNEAFAFVPN
-760 GVFANLYQLTSASYN
+760 GVFANLYQLTSTSYN
-775 NNHLYFV
+775 SNHIYFV

-790 VMFSD
+790 VMFAD
-795 NSWHSVLVGGLGGGG
+795 GSWHSVLAGGLGGGG

-822 TLTSETALANAALW
+822 SLTSETALANAALW
-836 EFSDTGMGYSYG
+836 EFSDSGMGYSFG
-848 RPTVARLNGATN
+848 RPTIARLNGSN
-860 AFAVFF
+860 AFAVLF

-891 KIDLCSSVPAACNSS
+891 KIDLCSSVPAACSSS

-945 SSTPANWSARLLFTA
+945 SANPANWSVRLLFTA
-960 TDSSGNHQPITAAPV
+960 TDSSGNHQPITSAPA

-989 VYFGTGQLLAQ
+989 VFFGTGQLLAQ
-1000 ADLTNTNTQAFY
+1000 SDLTNTNTQAFY
-1012 AVYDNMSITG
+1012 AVYDNMTITS

-1044 STTVSSTQYNW
+1044 STTVSSSLYNW

-1062 SCVVGKTCPTLYG
+1062 SCVVGRTCPTLYG
-1075 WYYTLGFA
+1075 WYYTLSFA
-1083 GSGARVLTN
+1083 GSGSRMLTN

-1099 VVYTTFTPSSSACTA
+1099 VVYTTFSPSATPCTA
-1114 GGSSFLMASS
+1114 GGSSFLMSS
-1124 YATGG
+1124 NYATGG
-1129 PPAQPFLDANGDGV
+1129 PPSQPFLDANGDGL
-1143 VNGSDVYNQQPLSGV
+1143 VNSSDVYNQQPLSGV
-1158 QLGSFFASSPA
+1158 QLGSFFASTPA
-1169 FVVSNQGGYSAS
+1169 FVVSNQGGYTAS
-1181 ILVGGGNGNSRNNCA
+1181 ILVGGGNSSSRNNCA
-1196 NGKLNCT
+1196 NGKLSCT

>member
-1 MANRAT
+1 MANRTT
-7 LTRIAGSIALLVGL
+7 LMRIVGSVILLAGLALAAL
-21 TLATIWVSGAGS
+21 WVRGAS

-75 GNSGANCSNGFSTT
+75 GNSGANCSNGFSST

-103 VGGLTGSSSPINYPV
+103 VGGLTGSASPVNYPV
-118 PANFTPPIS
+118 PANFTPPVT

-138 STLSTGQL
+138 STLSGGQL

-177 SYQMSRTSLNTTWV
+177 SYQMSNTSLFTTWV
-191 YYMSPPGG
+191 YYMSPAGG
-199 FGFTNAPASTSTTDT
+199 FGFTNTPTATSSTDT
-214 VLNPCYGYL
+214 VLNPCYGY
-223 SLGTLLSTV
+223 SSSSSSSV
-232 KSNCAAV
+232 KSNCGSIATA
-239 AMGLGLSGTTMSGAQ
+239 LSASSSTVSGSQ
-254 YMTVSATSDDASI
+254 YMTVGATSDDASI
-267 NDVLYSSGL
+267 NDVLYASNL
-276 NPVFMTYG
+276 NPVFLTYG

-291 YSYYSL
+291 YSYFSL
-297 SSYKTGSVTVSY
+297 NSYKNGSISVSY
-309 SLTAPGGFSG
+309 SKVAPNSGGWS
-319 WGTSPTNAG
+319 TSPTNAG

-350 YSGATTNVAMTNL
+350 YSAAATNVAMTNL
-363 GSPSSSQ
+363 GSPSASQ
-370 ITSAY
+370 LTSAY

-388 TSTTEIKAA
+388 TSTSEIKAA

-422 CAPQK
+422 CTPQK

-438 QDKSGYFWPPV
+438 QDKSGYYWPPA

-461 SFNADGSLNTSGT
+461 SFNADGSLNVAGT
-474 NSQALL
+474 NDQALL
-480 DAISQIQTLATAGIK
+480 DAISQIQTLASAGIK

-510 PVAAQTLTAMAVA
+510 PTAAQTLTAMAVA
-523 GNTGS
+523 GNTGA
-528 YYPAVSPTAFSNA
+528 YYPAVSPAAFSSA
-541 LSAILVQIQKGSY
+541 LGSILVQIQKGSY

-591 AAYTLGS
+591 AAYALGTS
-598 SSGLNVSTSASWSAQ
+598 GGLNVSTSASWSAQ
-613 AQVDTLASGS
+613 TQVDAFASGS
-623 GWQSARLIATWD
+623 GWQNTRLIATWD
-635 GVNSKGVPFRWPAT
+635 AVNNKGVPFRWPAT

-671 RVNYLRGDTSQEVRN
+671 RVNYLRGDASQEARN
-686 GGGFRNRSHLLGD
+686 GGAFRNRSHLLGD
-699 IIDSGP
+699 IVDSGP
-705 AYVAKPN
+705 VYVAKPD
-712 GPYIDTSYQTFISN
+712 GPYIDSSYQTFISN
-726 NVSRTPMLY
+726 NANRTPMLY

-750 GNEVFAFVPN
+750 GNEAFAFVPN
-760 GVFANLYQLTSASYN
+760 GVFANLYQLTSTSYN
-775 NNHLYFV
+775 SNHIYFV

-790 VMFSD
+790 VMFAD
-795 NSWHSVLVGGLGGGG
+795 GSWHSVLAGGLGGGG

-822 TLTSETALANAALW
+822 SLTTETALANAALW
-836 EFSDTGMGYSYG
+836 EFSDSGMGYSFG
-848 RPTVARLNGATN
+848 RPTIARLNGSN
-860 AFAVFF
+860 AFAVLF

-891 KIDLCSSVPAACNSS
+891 KIDLCSSVPAACSSS

-945 SSTPANWSARLLFTA
+945 SANPANWSVRLLFTA
-960 TDSSGNHQPITAAPV
+960 TDSSGNHQPITSAPA

-989 VYFGTGQLLAQ
+989 VFFGTGQLLAQ
-1000 ADLTNTNTQAFY
+1000 SDLTNTNTQAFY
-1012 AVYDNMSITG
+1012 AVYDNMTITS

-1044 STTVSSTQYNW
+1044 STTVSSSLYNW

-1062 SCVVGKTCPTLYG
+1062 SCVVGRTCPTLYG
-1075 WYYTLGFA
+1075 WYYTLSFA
-1083 GSGARVLTN
+1083 GSGSRMLTN

-1099 VVYTTFTPSSSACTA
+1099 VVYTTFSPSATPCTA
-1114 GGSSFLMASS
+1114 GGSSFLMSS
-1124 YATGG
+1124 NYATGG
-1129 PPAQPFLDANGDGV
+1129 PPSQPFLDANGDGL
-1143 VNGSDVYNQQPLSGV
+1143 VNSSDVYNQQPLSGV
-1158 QLGSFFASSPA
+1158 QLGSFFASTPA
-1169 FVVSNQGGYSAS
+1169 FVVSNQGGYTAS
-1181 ILVGGGNGNSRNNCA
+1181 ILVGGGNSSSRNNCA
-1196 NGKLNCT
+1196 NGKLSCT